1 MFFRKLELQGFK
13 SFGNKQTI
21 EFQPGFTIVV
31 GPNGCGKSN
40 VLDALRWVLG
50 ETSAKSLRGSRMG
63 DVVFRGSSTMKAAG
77 VASITLT
84 LDNRAGHLPIDQSE
98 VSITRRLFSSGD
110 SEYQINK
117 VDCRMRDIHEL
128 FLDTGL
134 GADGYSII
142 EQGQIGML
150 VAAKPNERREIFE
163 EAAGISRYK
172 LRREETLRKLARTGD
187 DLLRLEDLVGEVER
201 QVGSLRHQARKA
213 ERHRRMTRRLH
224 RLQQRLLVL
233 RHEALSIDMAAA
245 EARLAECNTAF
256 ESAAARCATTEAEIT
271 AAQERLDTAQREWQ
285 RLQQQHFEV
294 SAKLARER
302 HRVEMLNQQ
311 IAAIDERRSA
321 LDREIESR
329 LARLTIMAGTREQLE
344 RDLAQEEKEY
354 GEAAAN
360 LSQRQAEVE
369 RLKREGNAE
378 VEALARLRSEQNE
391 ARARFNTVEN
401 DRRIAATLVERLA
414 AELAGNEEAL
424 AQLHASVDDAEG
436 RLATAQKQSAEIAE
450 KLAVNRAES
459 ERLRAEMAAGDA
471 AQRQLAER
479 LETQQREWQRVASR
493 QQALKEL
500 EDNFEGYFKGVKEI
514 MQAASRNQL
523 KGVVGVVSSL
533 LTVPK
538 ELEIA
543 VEVALGGDLQDIVT
557 TGVDD
562 AKAAIQ
568 FLKQRNLGRATFL
581 PLDFLHSDFS
591 TRHLDPIWGKRG
603 VLGLGRDL
611 VKFPAN
617 ITPAVQYL
625 FGNTVFVETL
635 DIAVELERS
644 GVRNRYVSLTGDLVN
659 PRGVLSG
666 GSHQTRGLLTRTR
679 DIRDLAD
686 QAAALDAEL
695 NKLRAELAGTRD
707 RNSQLAARAAELQAE
722 FHALRLRE
730 SEAAKDTQS
739 AERDRKERRNQ
750 LATADARADQQRV
763 ERARQEDI
771 VDRCATAIVEL
782 QARLDNA
789 AQQLAERE
797 ATYRGRAEEI
807 ESAGNALAAARDAHT
822 RLAERVRGTR
832 TRLEEMARS
841 LAESERE
848 RAARQDEGI
857 QLLGEREQAEV
868 DRDEAE
874 AGLAERARE
883 VEELANAVAA
893 RAADNEAL
901 AVALRRMTNDA
912 QGMLRDRNEADNR
925 LREVQVQH
933 AELRAQIGYVER
945 EAEDEF
951 ALTIAEVKAELAA
964 AEAAERERAEKA
976 AAGEAT
982 ADNTTEAGEEEE
994 PATTAE
1000 DDAIV
1005 EPAKLRALVTDLR
1018 GRLQRLGAVNEAA
1031 IEEYAKQSERLTF
1044 ITTQRDD
1051 LRSAKAQL
1059 EDAIKRIDETT
1070 KTMFDTALETIRA
1083 NFKMMFQRLF
1093 NGGDADL
1100 ILVHD
1105 EKYPEPGIEIY
1116 AQPPGKKIGGTNTL
1130 LSGGEKA
1137 LTAIALMF
1145 SLFQYRPSPVCI
1157 LDEID
1162 APLDDVNAAR
1172 LCDALKQFAKDTQ
1185 FLIITHKKV
1194 TMGLADTIYGVTMQ
1208 EPGVSKLV
1216 SVKFRDVEEA
1226 GLLEAR
1232 PAG

>member
-40 VLDALRWVLG
+40 VLDSLRWVLG

-77 VASITLT
+77 VASVTLT
-84 LDNRAGHLPIDQSE
+84 LDNRQGHLPIDQSE

-172 LRREETLRKLARTGD
+172 LRREETLRKLQRTGD

-201 QVGSLRHQARKA
+201 QVNSLRHQARKA
-213 ERHRRMTRRLH
+213 ERHRRLTRRLH
-224 RLQQRLLVL
+224 RLQMRLLVM
-233 RHEALSIDMAAA
+233 RHEALATDMAAA
-245 EARLAECNTAF
+245 EQRLAECNAAF
-256 ESAAARCATTEAEIT
+256 EAAAARCATTEAEI
-271 AAQERLDTAQREWQ
+271 AAQQEKLDAAQREWQ
-285 RLQQQHFEV
+285 RLQQHHFEV
-294 SAKLARER
+294 SGKLARER

-344 RDLAQEEKEY
+344 RDLAQEEQEF

-360 LSQRQAEVE
+360 LAQRQAEVE
-369 RLKREGNAE
+369 RLKREGTAE

-391 ARARFNTVEN
+391 ARARHNAVEN
-401 DRRIAATLVERLA
+401 DRRVAATIAERLA
-414 AELAGNEEAL
+414 AELANNEEAL
-424 AQLHASVDDAEG
+424 LQLMVSVDEAEG
-436 RLATAQKQSAEIAE
+436 RLATAQKQAAEVAE
-450 KLAVNRAES
+450 KLAANRAES

-479 LETQQREWQRVASR
+479 LETQQREWQRTASR

-500 EDNFEGYFKGVKEI
+500 EDNYEGYFKGVKEI

-523 KGVVGVVSSL
+523 KGMVGVVSSL

-562 AKAAIQ
+562 AKAAIA

-581 PLDFLHSDFS
+581 PLDFLHGDFP
-591 TRHLDPIWGKRG
+591 TRHLEQIWGRRG

-611 VKFPAN
+611 VQYPRH
-617 ITPAVQYL
+617 IQPAVEYL
-625 FGNTVFVETL
+625 FGNTVFVENL

-644 GVRNRYVSLTGDLVN
+644 GVRNRYVSLSGDLVN

-666 GSHQTRGLLTRTR
+666 GSHQTRGLLSRTR
-679 DIRDLAD
+679 EIRDLAD
-686 QAAALDAEL
+686 QASALDNEL
-695 NKLRAELAGTRD
+695 KNLRGELAASRD

-750 LATADARADQQRV
+750 LASADARANQQRV
-763 ERARQEDI
+763 ERVRQTEI
-771 VDRCATAIVEL
+771 VERCAAAIVEL
-782 QARLDNA
+782 QARLDAA

-797 ATYRGRAEEI
+797 ASHRGHAEEL
-807 ESAGNALAAARDAHT
+807 EAAAHQLAAARDAHT
-822 RLAERVRGTR
+822 RLGERVRGTR
-832 TRLEEMARS
+832 TRLQEMAAS
-841 LAESERE
+841 LADSERE

-857 QLLGEREQAEV
+857 RLLGEREQAEV

-874 AGLAERARE
+874 AGLAARARE

-893 RAADNEAL
+893 RSADNEAL
-901 AVALRRMTNDA
+901 AVALRRLTNDA

-933 AELRAQIGYVER
+933 AELRAQLGYVER

-951 ALTIAEVKAELAA
+951 ALTIDEVKAQLAA
-964 AEAAERERAEKA
+964 AEAADRERAEKTTT
-976 AAGEAT
+976 GEA
-982 ADNTTEAGEEEE
+982 EEGEEDE

-1070 KTMFDTALETIRA
+1070 KQMFDTALETIRA
-1083 NFKMMFQRLF
+1083 NFKTMFQRLF
-1093 NGGDADL
+1093 NGGEADL
-1100 ILVHD
+1100 VLVHD
-1105 EKYPEPGIEIY
+1105 EKYPEPGIEIF

-1162 APLDDVNAAR
+1162 APLDDVNAMR
-1172 LCDALKQFAKDTQ
+1172 LCEALKMFAKDTQ